1 MFSEFY
7 DRKFL
12 FKCLVWFGITFGLM
26 KATGGA
32 GFAIVIPMVFYALI
46 ARKTETLLFWLLVAV
61 CALIINPNLVS
72 KGGGFAWM
80 QRGLML
86 VLGGVM
92 AVNVMAYPMHH
103 AIRPFS
109 GMIAYV
115 LFMAFSSAQGW
126 CPAISYLKL
135 LLFTLIY
142 FSYLGVAN
150 QVGINPRVSSRKIRS
165 VMLSIAVLFVL
176 GSVALL
182 PFPGLTQ
189 MKGEEYLAAVAA
201 GYDMSSL
208 YIGMANH
215 SQSLG
220 PVVSCISVIL
230 FADLLFSIKK
240 NDKLYLIMLLACPY
254 LVYRTSS
261 RTGMGAYLLGM
272 MFVVYVFV
280 NARGISHKWKS
291 RVFSFVMFVSAA
303 FVFAVLC
310 LPSAQEKAK
319 EFITKTRL
327 SETGSVSMSQVVSTR
342 QGLMDRALYNFHK
355 KPLLGN
361 GFQVNEEMKGMK
373 IKGSSSMLSAPI
385 EKGVWVTAV
394 LEEGGIFGWVI
405 FVAFLFVCITTS
417 IKRRA
422 YMGASCLF
430 VLTLTN
436 LGEFTFFS
444 MSYTGGI
451 TWALVFVGL
460 ALDVR
465 KMEDENAM
473 IREQIEFEELQ
484 LAIAEGNVE

>member
-1 MFSEFY
+1 MFSDLY
-7 DRKFL
+7 DRKYL
-12 FKCLVWFGITFGLM
+12 YKCLMWLGITFGLM
-26 KATGGA
+26 KVTGGA

-61 CALIINPNLVS
+61 SALIINPNLVA

-80 QRGLML
+80 QRGLM
-86 VLGGVM
+86 VALGGVM
-92 AVNVMAYPMHH
+92 AFNVMSYPMH
-103 AIRPFS
+103 AAVRPFS
-109 GMIAYV
+109 GMIVYI
-115 LFMAFSSAQGW
+115 LFMMLSSAQGW
-126 CPAISYLKL
+126 CPLISYLKL

-142 FSYLGVAN
+142 FSYFGVAN

-165 VMLSIAVLFVL
+165 VMLSFAILFVL

-189 MKGEEYLAAVAA
+189 MKAEAFEQAVAA
-201 GYDMSSL
+201 RLDVTSL

-215 SQSLG
+215 AQCLG

-240 NDKLYLIMLLACPY
+240 NDYLYLAMLIACPC
-254 LVYRTSS
+254 LVFKTSS
-261 RTGMGAYLLGM
+261 RTGMGAYVLGM

-280 NARGISHKWKS
+280 NARGISQKWKS
-291 RVFSFVMFVSAA
+291 RVFSFMMFVSAA
-303 FVFAVLC
+303 LVFSILC
-310 LPSAQEKAK
+310 LPGVQSRARQFLLKSSAE
-319 EFITKTRL
+319 
-327 SETGSVSMSQVVSTR
+327 GSQPVTAEQVVSTR
-342 QGLMDRALYNFHK
+342 QGLMDHALYNFHK
-355 KPLLGN
+355 SPMLGN
-361 GFQVNEEMKGMK
+361 GFQVDENMKGMK
-373 IKGSSSMLSAPI
+373 LKGSASMLSAPI

-394 LEEGGIFGWVI
+394 LEEGGIIGWAI
-405 FVAFLFVCITTS
+405 FVVFLVVCITTS

-430 VLTLTN
+430 VLTMTN

-465 KMEDENAM
+465 KMEDENDE
-473 IREQIEFEELQ
+473 IRQQIEFEELQ
-484 LAIAEGNVE
+484 LAIAEGNIE